1 MEAMGS
7 WMGVLMLGY
16 KTKVGKDL
24 VHDKVKIISPTI
36 TPTSK
41 PKDTDLGKLNT
52 TEQLDG

>member
-24 VHDKVKIISPTI
+24 VYDKVEIISPTN

-52 TEQLDG
+52 T